1 MAGLAARLTSLVIGL
16 VLLAVLPAA
25 AESAYNSGQRR
36 VALVIGVGAYSQV
49 APLPNPPNDA
59 RAVASSLRELGFD
72 VTELIDPS
80 HAQMRLAEPDFVD
93 RLIDADV
100 ALLFYAGHSIQ
111 IDGSSYLVPT
121 DAGLTRL
128 ADVPGQ
134 MFELSR
140 IVNRMDRLAKTKI
153 IILDAC
159 RDNPFLNA
167 LIEDSKASGNG
178 VQVSQG
184 LATMDR
190 LVDGKD
196 LQPTELDTYGTV
208 VAYAAA
214 PGKVALDG
222 DGINSPYTT
231 ALLRHI
237 GEPGLEIGRLFRQVA
252 ADVIE
257 ATKGSQKPEYLVK
270 LTGEFHF
277 LNPQPG
283 ECDFLAAEP
292 LNNLS
297 IKGVDFDAIN
307 TAKAIPACRKALEAD
322 PENPRL
328 AHNLA
333 RALDAAHQYEAS
345 IPFYQQAAEKGYI
358 HAVNNL
364 GVMYINGQGV
374 KQDFA
379 KGNDLLKQARSL
391 GHLQARVNMQ
401 GTDFSVLFKAAEFA
415 EVQKKLIADGYLKGK
430 ADGNFGT
437 GSKAALQDYQ
447 RANKLAEKGISLET
461 LDHMDLVTIIP
472 AFSLR

>member
-1 MAGLAARLTSLVIGL
+1 MARLAWLVQML
-16 VLLAVLPAA
+16 VLLTALPVS
-25 AESAYNSGQRR
+25 AETAYNSGQRR
-36 VALVIGVGAYSQV
+36 VALVIGVGGYSKV
-49 APLPNPPNDA
+49 PPLPNPPNDA
-59 RAVASSLRELGFD
+59 RAVAASLRELGFE

-80 HAQMRLAEPDFVD
+80 HAGMRLAEPDFVD

-128 ADVPGQ
+128 ADVPAQ

-153 IILDAC
+153 VILDAC

-167 LIEDSKASGNG
+167 LLEDSKATGSAVKVG
-178 VQVSQG
+178 QG
-184 LATMDR
+184 LATMDT

-222 DGINSPYTT
+222 DGVNSPYTA

-252 ADVIE
+252 ADVIDQ
-257 ATKGSQKPEYLVK
+257 TGGNQKPEYLVK

-277 LNPQPG
+277 RNPEPG
-283 ECDFLAAEP
+283 ECDTLAAEP

-297 IKGVDFDAIN
+297 IKGVDFDAID
-307 TAKAIPACRKALEAD
+307 TAKAIPACRKAVEGD

-328 AHNLA
+328 LHNLA

-345 IPFYQQAAEKGYI
+345 IPYYRQAADKGYI
-358 HAVNNL
+358 HALNNL

-379 KGNDLLKQARSL
+379 AGNALLKRARSL

-401 GTDFSVLFKAAEFA
+401 GTDFSVLFKAPEFA
-415 EVQKKLIADGYLKGK
+415 EVQKRLIAGGFLSGQ
-430 ADGNFGT
+430 ADGNFGPGT
-437 GSKAALQDYQ
+437 KAALQQYQ

-461 LDHMDLVTIIP
+461 LDHMNLVSVIP
-472 AFSLR
+472 AFSLQ